1 MLVKFTVVGG
11 NASKDLAKRI
21 ARRLKAKYVD
31 VDTRTFPDGESKITF
46 RHNLKKSVVLIV
58 QSTYPPVDTNLL
70 QILSIISEVKKIS
83 SKIYAIMPYMGYARQ
98 DRQFLN
104 GEIATMSVV
113 AKMLQAAGAKKA
125 IVVDIHSKTA
135 LRHFK
140 IPTENVSAI
149 PELAKYLKKLK
160 LKNPIVVSP
169 DTGGSLRAKKFADIL
184 KSDFITLKKSRN
196 RKTGKVS
203 IQSTKTDVKGKDLII
218 VDDII
223 STGGSVVKATQFLK
237 KQKCK
242 RVFVVCTHG
251 LLVGDAEK
259 NIKKAGVTQIIST
272 NTIPRSIS
280 KVDVSGVIAQAV
292 Q

>member
-1 MLVKFTVVGG
+1 MLVNFTVIGG
-11 NASKDLAKRI
+11 NASKGLAKRI

-31 VDTRTFPDGESKITF
+31 ADTRTFPDGESKITF
-46 RHNLKKSVVLIV
+46 RHNLKKSVVLVV

-203 IQSTKTDVKGKDLII
+203 IRSTKADVNGKDLII

-242 RVFVVCTHG
+242 RIFVVCTHG
-251 LLVGDAEK
+251 LLIGDAEK